1 MITPHAGGEP
11 VLPTPLA
18 LPRGSSTVL
27 RIVLGAQLRRLRE
40 QRHITLEAAGYAIR
54 ASHSKIS
61 RMELGRVGFRV
72 RDVADLLTL
81 YGVTDEDDRQ
91 ALLALVQRANVTG
104 WWHNYNDILPS
115 WFETYVGLEESAT
128 VIRNYEVQ
136 FVPGLL
142 QSEGYARA
150 VVRLGFPSAPDE
162 EVERRVRL
170 RMARQRMLRAEE
182 PPRLWAVLDE
192 AVLRRPLGGPEVMCD
207 QIDHILQQLDL
218 PNVTVQI
225 VPFSVGGHAAAGGP
239 FSILR
244 FSQPD
249 LPDVVYMEQ
258 LTSAVYLDKRDDVD
272 RYLEVMERL
281 CIEAEPASR
290 TREILVGIREE
301 LAGRS

>member
-11 VLPTPLA
+11 VHPTPMA

-40 QRHITLEAAGYAIR
+40 QRHITLETAGHAIR

-61 RMELGRVGFRV
+61 RMELGRVSFRV

-81 YGVTDEDDRQ
+81 YGVTDDDERQ
-91 ALLALVQRANVTG
+91 PLLALVERANVTG

-128 VIRNYEVQ
+128 GIRNYEVQ

-150 VVRLGFPSAPDE
+150 VVKLGFPAAPE
-162 EVERRVRL
+162 EELERRVRL
-170 RMARQRMLRAEE
+170 RMARQRLLRGAE
-182 PPRLWAVLDE
+182 PPHLWAVLDE
-192 AVLRRPLGGPEVMCD
+192 AVLRRPLGGAEVMRE
-207 QIDHILQQLDL
+207 QIDHILQALEL

-290 TREILVGIREE
+290 TREILTRIREE
-301 LAGRS
+301 L

>member
-11 VLPTPLA
+11 VHPTPMA

-40 QRHITLEAAGYAIR
+40 QRHITLEAAGHAIR

-81 YGVTDEDDRQ
+81 YGVTDDDERQ
-91 ALLALVQRANVTG
+91 PLLALVERANVTG

-128 VIRNYEVQ
+128 GIRNYEVQ

-150 VVRLGFPSAPDE
+150 VVKLGFPAAPE
-162 EVERRVRL
+162 EELERRVRL
-170 RMARQRMLRAEE
+170 RMARQRLLRSAE
-182 PPRLWAVLDE
+182 PPHLWAVLDE
-192 AVLRRPLGGPEVMCD
+192 AVLRRPLGGAEVMRE
-207 QIDHILQQLDL
+207 QIDHILQALEL

-258 LTSAVYLDKRDDVD
+258 LTSAVYLEKRDDVD

-290 TREILVGIREE
+290 TREILTRIREE
-301 LAGRS
+301 L

>member
-11 VLPTPLA
+11 VHPTPMA

-40 QRHITLEAAGYAIR
+40 QRHITLEAAGHAIR

-81 YGVTDEDDRQ
+81 YGVTDDDERQ
-91 ALLALVQRANVTG
+91 PLLALVERANVTG

-128 VIRNYEVQ
+128 GIRNYEVQ

-150 VVRLGFPSAPDE
+150 VVKLGFPAAPE
-162 EVERRVRL
+162 EELERRVRL
-170 RMARQRMLRAEE
+170 RMARQRLLRGAE
-182 PPRLWAVLDE
+182 PPHLWAVLDE
-192 AVLRRPLGGPEVMCD
+192 AVLRRPLGGAEVMRE
-207 QIDHILQQLDL
+207 QIDHILQALEL

-290 TREILVGIREE
+290 TREILTRIREE
-301 LAGRS
+301 L

>member
-1 MITPHAGGEP
+1 M
-11 VLPTPLA
+11 
-18 LPRGSSTVL
+18 L

-40 QRHITLEAAGYAIR
+40 ERRITLETAGHAIR

-61 RMELGRVGFRV
+61 RMELGRVSFRV

-81 YGVTDEDDRQ
+81 YGVTDDKDRQ
-91 ALLALVQRANVTG
+91 ALLALVERANVAG
-104 WWHNYNDILPS
+104 WWHNYNDVLPG

-142 QSEGYARA
+142 QNEEYARA
-150 VVRLGFPSAPDE
+150 VVLLGYPSASEE

-170 RMARQRMLRAEE
+170 RMARQRLLHSPE
-182 PPRLWAVLDE
+182 PPHLWAVLDE
-192 AVLRRPLGGPEVMCD
+192 AVLRRPLGGPEVMRG
-207 QIDHILQQLDL
+207 QIDHILSALQL

-258 LTSAVYLDKRDDVD
+258 LTSAVYLEKRDDVD
-272 RYLEVMERL
+272 SYLEVMERL
-281 CIEAEPASR
+281 CIEAEPVSR
-290 TREILVGIREE
+290 TREILLRIREE
-301 LAGRS
+301 L

>member
-1 MITPHAGGEP
+1 MITPHAEGEP
-11 VLPTPLA
+11 VHPTPMV

-40 QRHITLEAAGYAIR
+40 QRHITLEAAGHAIR

-81 YGVTDEDDRQ
+81 YGVTDDDERQ
-91 ALLALVQRANVTG
+91 PLLALVERANVPG

-128 VIRNYEVQ
+128 GIRNYEVQ

-150 VVRLGFPSAPDE
+150 VVKLGFPAAPE
-162 EVERRVRL
+162 EELERRVRL
-170 RMARQRMLRAEE
+170 RMARQRLLRGTE
-182 PPRLWAVLDE
+182 PPHLWAVLDE
-192 AVLRRPLGGPEVMCD
+192 AVLRRPLGGAEVMRE
-207 QIDHILQQLDL
+207 QIDHILQALEL

-258 LTSAVYLDKRDDVD
+258 LTSAVYLEKRDDVD

-290 TREILVGIREE
+290 TREILTRIREE
-301 LAGRS
+301 L

>member
-1 MITPHAGGEP
+1 MITPHAEGEP
-11 VLPTPLA
+11 VRPTPMA

-40 QRHITLEAAGYAIR
+40 QRRITLEAAGHAIR

-81 YGVTDEDDRQ
+81 YGVTDDDERQ
-91 ALLALVQRANVTG
+91 PLLALVERANVTG

-128 VIRNYEVQ
+128 GIRNYEVQ

-150 VVRLGFPSAPDE
+150 VVKLGFPAAPE
-162 EVERRVRL
+162 EELERRVRL
-170 RMARQRMLRAEE
+170 RMARQRLLRGAE
-182 PPRLWAVLDE
+182 PPHLWAVLDE
-192 AVLRRPLGGPEVMCD
+192 AVLRRPLGGAEVMRE
-207 QIDHILQQLDL
+207 QIDHILQALEL

-258 LTSAVYLDKRDDVD
+258 LTSAVYLEKRDDVD

-290 TREILVGIREE
+290 TREILTRIREE
-301 LAGRS
+301 L

>member
-1 MITPHAGGEP
+1 MTTPHAGGEP
-11 VLPTPLA
+11 VRPTPMA

-40 QRHITLEAAGYAIR
+40 QRHITLEAAGHAIR

-81 YGVTDEDDRQ
+81 YGVTDDGERQ
-91 ALLALVQRANVTG
+91 PLLALVERANVTG

-128 VIRNYEVQ
+128 GIRNYEVQ

-150 VVRLGFPSAPDE
+150 VVKLGFPAAPE
-162 EVERRVRL
+162 EELERRVRL
-170 RMARQRMLRAEE
+170 RMARQRLLRGAE
-182 PPRLWAVLDE
+182 PPHLWAVLDE
-192 AVLRRPLGGPEVMCD
+192 AVLRRPLGGAEVMRE
-207 QIDHILQQLDL
+207 QIDHILQALEL

-258 LTSAVYLDKRDDVD
+258 LTSAVYLEKRDDVD

-290 TREILVGIREE
+290 TREILTRIREE
-301 LAGRS
+301 L

>member
-1 MITPHAGGEP
+1 MITPHADGEP
-11 VLPTPLA
+11 VSLSSMIAPQA
-18 LPRGSSTVL
+18 SSTVL

-40 QRHITLEAAGYAIR
+40 GRDITLEEAGRAIR
-54 ASHSKIS
+54 ASHSKVS
-61 RMELGRVGFRV
+61 RMELGRVGFRI

-81 YGVTDEDDRQ
+81 YGVIEEDDRRP
-91 ALLALVQRANVTG
+91 LLSLVEKANQPG
-104 WWHNYNDILPS
+104 WWHNYNDVLPS
-115 WFETYVGLEESAT
+115 WFETYVGLEESAAG
-128 VIRNYEVQ
+128 IRNYEVQ

-150 VVRLGFPSAPDE
+150 VVRLGFPGAAPQ

-170 RMARQRMLRAEE
+170 RLARQKLLHRPD
-182 PPRLWAVLDE
+182 PPHLWAVLDE
-192 AVLRRPLGGPEVMCD
+192 AVLRRPLGGAEVMCE
-207 QIDHILQQLDL
+207 QIDHILQALEL

-258 LTSAVYLDKRDDVD
+258 LTSAVYLEKRDDVD

-281 CIEAEPASR
+281 CIEAEPVTR
-290 TREILVGIREE
+290 TRDILVEIRGE
-301 LAGRS
+301 LARRR

>member
-1 MITPHAGGEP
+1 MTTSHAESEP
-11 VLPTPLA
+11 APPTSMA
-18 LPRGSSTVL
+18 VPRGSSTVL

-40 QRHITLEAAGYAIR
+40 EHHITLEAAGQAIR

-61 RMELGRVGFRV
+61 RMELGRVSFRV

-81 YGVTDEDDRQ
+81 YGVTDQADRQ
-91 ALLALVQRANVTG
+91 ALLALVERANVAG
-104 WWHNYNDILPS
+104 WWHNYNDVLPN
-115 WFETYVGLEESAT
+115 WFETYVGLEESAA

-142 QSEGYARA
+142 QSEEYARA
-150 VVRLGFPSAPDE
+150 VVLLGYPTASEE

-170 RMARQRMLRAEE
+170 RMGRQRLLRNPD
-182 PPRLWAVLDE
+182 PPHLWAVLDE
-192 AVLRRPLGGPEVMCD
+192 AVLRRPLGGPEVMRG
-207 QIDHILQQLDL
+207 QIDHILRALEL

-258 LTSAVYLDKRDDVD
+258 LTSAVYLEKRDDVD
-272 RYLEVMERL
+272 SYLEVMERL
-281 CIEAEPASR
+281 CIEAEPVSR
-290 TREILVGIREE
+290 TREILLGIREE
-301 LAGRS
+301 L

>member
-11 VLPTPLA
+11 VHPTPMA

-40 QRHITLEAAGYAIR
+40 QRHITLEAAGHAIR

-81 YGVTDEDDRQ
+81 YGVTDDDERQ
-91 ALLALVQRANVTG
+91 PLLALVERANVTG

-128 VIRNYEVQ
+128 GIRNYEVQ

-150 VVRLGFPSAPDE
+150 VVKLGFPAAPE
-162 EVERRVRL
+162 EELERRVRL
-170 RMARQRMLRAEE
+170 RMARQRLLRGAE
-182 PPRLWAVLDE
+182 PPHLWAVLDE
-192 AVLRRPLGGPEVMCD
+192 AVLRRPLGGAEVMRE
-207 QIDHILQQLDL
+207 QIDHILQALEL

-258 LTSAVYLDKRDDVD
+258 LTSAVYLEKRDDVD

-290 TREILVGIREE
+290 TREILTRIREE
-301 LAGRS
+301 L

>member
-11 VLPTPLA
+11 VRPTPMA

-40 QRHITLEAAGYAIR
+40 QRHITLEEAGHAIR

-61 RMELGRVGFRV
+61 RMELGRVSFRV

-81 YGVTDEDDRQ
+81 YGVTDDDDRQ
-91 ALLALVQRANVTG
+91 SLLALVERANVTG

-128 VIRNYEVQ
+128 GIRNYEVQ

-150 VVRLGFPSAPDE
+150 VVRLGFPAAPEE

-170 RMARQRMLRAEE
+170 RMARQRLLRGAE
-182 PPRLWAVLDE
+182 PPHLWAVLDE
-192 AVLRRPLGGPEVMCD
+192 AVLRRPLGGAEVMRD
-207 QIDHILQQLDL
+207 QIDHILQALEL

-258 LTSAVYLDKRDDVD
+258 LTSAVYLEKRDDVD

-290 TREILVGIREE
+290 TREILTRIREE
-301 LAGRS
+301 L

>member
-11 VLPTPLA
+11 VHPTPMA
-18 LPRGSSTVL
+18 LPRGNSTVL

-40 QRHITLEAAGYAIR
+40 QRHITLEAAGHAIR

-81 YGVTDEDDRQ
+81 YGVTDDDERQ
-91 ALLALVQRANVTG
+91 PLLALVERANVTG

-128 VIRNYEVQ
+128 GIRNYEVQ

-150 VVRLGFPSAPDE
+150 VVKLGFPAAPE
-162 EVERRVRL
+162 EELERRVRL
-170 RMARQRMLRAEE
+170 RMARQRLLRGAE
-182 PPRLWAVLDE
+182 PPHLWAVLDE
-192 AVLRRPLGGPEVMCD
+192 AVLRRPLGGAEVMRE
-207 QIDHILQQLDL
+207 QIGHILQALEL

-290 TREILVGIREE
+290 TREILTRIREE
-301 LAGRS
+301 L

>member
-1 MITPHAGGEP
+1 MIAPHAGGERVSSAP
-11 VLPTPLA
+11 VVPL
-18 LPRGSSTVL
+18 RGSSTVL

-40 QRHITLEAAGYAIR
+40 QRDITLEAAGHVIR

-61 RMELGRVGFRV
+61 RMELGRVSFRI

-81 YGVTDEDDRQ
+81 YGVTEESEREP
-91 ALLALVQRANVTG
+91 LLALVGRANVTG
-104 WWHNYNDILPS
+104 WWHNYNDVLPS

-150 VVRLGFPSAPDE
+150 VIRLGFPSASE
-162 EVERRVRL
+162 EELERRVRL
-170 RMARQRMLRAEE
+170 RMARQRLLRGEE
-182 PPRLWAVLDE
+182 SPHVWAVLDE
-192 AVLRRPLGGPEVMCD
+192 AVLRRALGGAEVMRG
-207 QIDHILQQLDL
+207 QIDHLLEALEL

-258 LTSAVYLDKRDDVD
+258 LTSAVYLEKREEVD
-272 RYLEVMERL
+272 SYLEVMERL

-290 TREILVGIREE
+290 TREILLRIREQ
-301 LAGRS
+301 L